1 MQKVQLKQ
9 SKLNLEQTLATG
21 KAVYDETVT
30 NHLVASTKSLNIL
43 LRECKEKNIDIK
55 EIKTAN
61 VWANRE
67 VVYMHLVVLAS
78 DLYKNDKEMQD
89 MFVDYMQAQLEKA
102 CIYEK

>member
-9 SKLNLEQTLATG
+9 SKLNLEKTLATG
-21 KAVYDETVT
+21 EAVYNETVT

-43 LRECKEKNIDIK
+43 LKECKEKDIDIK
-55 EIKTAN
+55 EVKTAN

-67 VVYMHLVVLAS
+67 TVNRHLVSLAS
-78 DLYKNDKEMQD
+78 ELYKDDNEMQS
-89 MFVDYMQAQLEKA
+89 MFVKYMQAQLEKA